1 MSNYPPPEKVLDI
14 TEEFL
19 SYVTSQ
25 KTVTDYQYFVDEL
38 EKLHPD
44 DKRKLF
50 YNIAQKIKELSN

>member
-1 MSNYPPPEKVLDI
+1 MSNYPPPEKALDL

-19 SYVTSQ
+19 NYVTNQ
-25 KTVTDYQYFVDEL
+25 KTATDYQYFVDEL

-50 YNIAQKIKELSN
+50 YNIAQRIRELSN